1 MAAAHP
7 DRVGPGGGANQGQL
21 LRRSVPADRPGPN
34 KAAVAVAHSLL
45 DVIWHMLT
53 TGEVFTDLGVDYF
66 TSRQDTE
73 HQTRRLVSQLEKLGY
88 TVQLAATAT

>member
-1 MAAAHP
+1 M
-7 DRVGPGGGANQGQL
+7 
-21 LRRSVPADRPGPN
+21 
-34 KAAVAVAHSLL
+34 
-45 DVIWHMLT
+45 IWHMLT